1 MTRINR
7 IKKKLDVLKP
17 HYCNIIDE
25 SYKHANHT
33 NRAFESHFKIR
44 ISSDVFLGKSLI
56 MKHRIINELLADEL
70 ANGLH
75 ALSIDIL

>member
-1 MTRINR
+1 MIRMNR

-33 NRAFESHFKIR
+33 DGALESHFKIR
-44 ISSDVFLGKSLI
+44 ISTDAFIGKNLV
-56 MKHRIINELLADEL
+56 MKHRMINELLADEL